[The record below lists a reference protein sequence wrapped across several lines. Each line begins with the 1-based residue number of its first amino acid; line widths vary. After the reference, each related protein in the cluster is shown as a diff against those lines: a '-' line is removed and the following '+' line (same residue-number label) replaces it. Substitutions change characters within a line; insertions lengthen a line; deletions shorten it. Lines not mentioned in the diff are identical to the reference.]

1 MIFIK
6 CLIDNPSFNSQT
18 KELMTT
24 NKDKFGSKCEITDKF
39 ISNIAK
45 IGIVERAIELTELKD
60 SKSLKKNADNYLSSN
75 MTGNKI

>member
-24 NKDKFGSKCEITDKF
+24 NKDKFEQ
-39 ISNIAK
+39 
-45 IGIVERAIELTELKD
+45 
-60 SKSLKKNADNYLSSN
+60 
-75 MTGNKI
+75 M